1 MFGKEVEC
9 LNALTE
15 LHQLE
20 KVINGLILG
29 GFDVKI
35 EVYAPY
41 NQICLLL
48 LFPLDIPI
56 IVRHH
61 QVERIRP

>member
-9 LNALTE
+9 LDALTE

-20 KVINGLILG
+20 KVIDGLILV
-29 GFDVKI
+29 GFGVEV